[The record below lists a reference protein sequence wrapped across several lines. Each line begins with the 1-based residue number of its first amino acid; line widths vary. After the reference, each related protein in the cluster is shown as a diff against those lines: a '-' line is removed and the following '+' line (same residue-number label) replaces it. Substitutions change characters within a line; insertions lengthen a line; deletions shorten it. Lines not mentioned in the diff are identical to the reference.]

1 MAIRAK
7 RLGGAVAEKAPPSQ
21 EEEQK
26 SLEEARAERLA
37 EGVSQLAKLRQE
49 HIEITARFAR
59 GWLKYQEASWEWP
72 EGFDGYVVAPPSLL
86 RHDLESLDDWNTD
99 PETWPPL
106 VKLAWLYDRLH
117 GLHAQINWLRHFP
130 DRPNWCSDCHEGKRP
145 KGWRATICV
154 DHLPRTGV
162 LTVAKDWGV
171 MG

>member
-1 MAIRAK
+1 MEGRPLVAIRAK

-59 GWLKYQEASWEWP
+59 GWLKYQKANWEWP
-72 EGFDGYVVAPPSLL
+72 EGFV
-86 RHDLESLDDWNTD
+86 LDDWNTD

-130 DRPNWCSDCHEGKRP
+130 DRPNWCSDCHEGKRLE
-145 KGWRATICV
+145 GWRATICV